1 MVQETV
7 WLISLVLMGL
17 IVAVFVFVYARSQV
31 RVDDYA
37 PLQQRAY
44 GLRTKFF
51 WVLVVSLI
59 PTALYLLTWLP
70 YPSSGAQAKADH
82 VVDVI
87 GHQWRWEFSA
97 SEFRT
102 GDTVLFRVTS
112 AVVNHGIGL
121 YDQNLQLLGQ
131 VQAMPGYTNVM
142 RHTFDKAGSYKA
154 LCMEYCGTVHH
165 GMTSEI
171 RVVDR

>member
-59 PTALYLLTWLP
+59 PTAL
-70 YPSSGAQAKADH
+70 
-82 VVDVI
+82 
-87 GHQWRWEFSA
+87 
-97 SEFRT
+97 
-102 GDTVLFRVTS
+102 
-112 AVVNHGIGL
+112 
-121 YDQNLQLLGQ
+121 
-131 VQAMPGYTNVM
+131 
-142 RHTFDKAGSYKA
+142 
-154 LCMEYCGTVHH
+154 
-165 GMTSEI
+165 
-171 RVVDR
+171 